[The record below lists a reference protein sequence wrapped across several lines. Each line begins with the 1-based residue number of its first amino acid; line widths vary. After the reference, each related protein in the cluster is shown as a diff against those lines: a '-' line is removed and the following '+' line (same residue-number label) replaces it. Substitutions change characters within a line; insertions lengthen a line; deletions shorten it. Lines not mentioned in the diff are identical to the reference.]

1 MQVWALI
8 AESMRETVEKK
19 IFWVNLLLSSAVIA
33 ALASISFNDR
43 GVELLFGWRTFELT
57 EFSTSNPFFRSLI
70 SLVLSGV
77 FVDYYVGW
85 LACILGL
92 ISTAGIFPTMI
103 QKGNIDSILARPLSR
118 WKIFFAKYV
127 GGLFFMLVQA
137 TFFIVLLF
145 VVVGVRW
152 KVWFPGLLWSI
163 PLLVLLFSYLYCVC
177 VAFGLWTRSGM
188 ASLFLTLVVW
198 SIPFTGVQVGYEM
211 SHSML
216 WMKDFPKIKQ
226 ATEILQWVVP
236 STTGIVRI
244 VQGAMDD
251 TDPAEMAKFEFNQ
264 GVFLSKAELD
274 YMLEFE
280 RKMLAR
286 PWYYWVGPSLLFEG
300 VVLLVTGWRFSRKDF

>member
-137 TFFIVLLF
+137 TFF
-145 VVVGVRW
+145 
-152 KVWFPGLLWSI
+152 
-163 PLLVLLFSYLYCVC
+163 
-177 VAFGLWTRSGM
+177 
-188 ASLFLTLVVW
+188 
-198 SIPFTGVQVGYEM
+198 
-211 SHSML
+211 
-216 WMKDFPKIKQ
+216 
-226 ATEILQWVVP
+226 
-236 STTGIVRI
+236 
-244 VQGAMDD
+244 
-251 TDPAEMAKFEFNQ
+251 
-264 GVFLSKAELD
+264 
-274 YMLEFE
+274 
-280 RKMLAR
+280 
-286 PWYYWVGPSLLFEG
+286 
-300 VVLLVTGWRFSRKDF
+300 